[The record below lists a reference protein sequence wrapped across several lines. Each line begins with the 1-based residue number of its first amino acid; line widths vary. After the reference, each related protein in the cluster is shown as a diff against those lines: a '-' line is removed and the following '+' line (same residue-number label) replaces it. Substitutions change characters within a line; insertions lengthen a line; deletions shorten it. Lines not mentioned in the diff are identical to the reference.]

1 LQAWYGGQQAGQ
13 AIADVLFGHYNPAG
27 RLPVTFYRNMENLPD
42 FEDYNM
48 KGHTYRYFKNEVLFP
63 FGHGLSYTTYK
74 YGKAK
79 LYSQGKKLK
88 SMSIN
93 ALEENPL
100 HLQVKVKNT
109 GKMDGDEVLQV
120 YLRRDDDVDGPVKTL
135 RGFARQ
141 RIEAGKSIV
150 YDIELAEPDWRTF
163 NEVSGQLETLPGK
176 YTLYYGGSSAD
187 EALQTLR
194 FELK

>member
-1 LQAWYGGQQAGQ
+1 
-13 AIADVLFGHYNPAG
+13 
-27 RLPVTFYRNMENLPD
+27 M
-42 FEDYNM
+42 
-48 KGHTYRYFKNEVLFP
+48 
-63 FGHGLSYTTYK
+63 
-74 YGKAK
+74 
-79 LYSQGKKLK
+79 
-88 SMSIN
+88 
-93 ALEENPL
+93 
-100 HLQVKVKNT
+100 KVKNT

-141 RIEAGKSIV
+141 HIKAGESMV

-187 EALQTLR
+187 DELKTLR